1 MHCSR
6 HFTFTYTRWESPFI
20 STFLGLFSTGNF
32 KKTSTF
38 TQSSKLWH
46 WVYWCSQQNEWN
58 TQSTLHLTAI
68 LMASDGRR
76 SKLTHSV
83 SLPICDNI
91 KECELFLLVVIQASQ
106 MHHGLIQMKKIR
118 VYLSEVQ
125 LGKVC
130 FMHSL
135 RNSNKFDLQKSII
148 IKTSV

>member
-1 MHCSR
+1 
-6 HFTFTYTRWESPFI
+6 
-20 STFLGLFSTGNF
+20 
-32 KKTSTF
+32 
-38 TQSSKLWH
+38 
-46 WVYWCSQQNEWN
+46 
-58 TQSTLHLTAI
+58 
-68 LMASDGRR
+68 MASDGRR